1 MQAQTS
7 LKLLPLFTITAAGML
22 AVDLYLPAVPTLP
35 AELGGT
41 IVQAQATLAVFFAAL
56 AASQLVW
63 GSAADKFGVKPVL
76 IVAITLQIAAGFVC
90 AAAPSI
96 ETLIAA
102 RGVQGFGVGAAAAVV
117 PALIRRNLDEA
128 ASVRAMSLLATGES
142 MIPAIAPILGALLLL
157 VTDWRASFW
166 IVALLTIAATPFA
179 LRAIPPAPPVSRE
192 TRKAAGGYRT
202 LLRDRVYFGYA
213 LGHGLCFG
221 ALLMFVAS
229 APQIIELWLG
239 GSPRDFAI
247 LQCCGVLAFS
257 VAASQNGRL
266 TKRFSLDAM
275 IASGVLIQIVATF
288 ALLALAWTDFRSFV
302 ALGFVWMMFCGALG
316 LRGPSTMARALSV
329 DTALVGRA
337 SGLLMFMGL
346 GLSAA
351 GTQIVAPFLERG
363 LMPVALGAL
372 AFTLAS
378 AALVLNA
385 NRNR

>member
-7 LKLLPLFTITAAGML
+7 LRLLPLFTITAAGML
-22 AVDLYLPAVPTLP
+22 TVDLYLPAVPTLP
-35 AELGGT
+35 ADLGGT
-41 IVQAQATLAVFFAAL
+41 IVQAQATLAVFFATL
-56 AASQLVW
+56 AASQIVW

-90 AAAPSI
+90 AVAPSV

-102 RGVQGFGVGAAAAVV
+102 RGVQGFGVGAAVV

-128 ASVRAMSLLATGES
+128 ASVRAMALLATGES

-157 VTDWRASFW
+157 IADWRASFW

-192 TRKAAGGYRT
+192 TRKAAGGYGA

-221 ALLMFVAS
+221 ALLVFVAS

-266 TKRFSLDAM
+266 TQRFSLDTM
-275 IASGVLIQIVATF
+275 IASGVIVQIVATV
-288 ALLALAWTDFRSFV
+288 ALLALAWVDYKSFV
-302 ALGFVWMMFCGALG
+302 ALGIVWMMFCGALG

-329 DTALVGRA
+329 DKAIVGRA

-351 GTQIVAPFLERG
+351 GTQAVAPFLDHG
-363 LMPVALGAL
+363 LMPVALTAL